1 MTFSKTTWLCIRHLP
16 GVLVLLRGPK
26 TKTTKT
32 TLLCNDSVENIK
44 QKEPER
50 VHQTP
55 QGKLRERKE
64 RCIGLITLL
73 MQLPWGELSIAKE
86 QTVIHQ

>member
-1 MTFSKTTWLCIRHLP
+1 MIQL
-16 GVLVLLRGPK
+16 
-26 TKTTKT
+26 
-32 TLLCNDSVENIK
+32 K

-55 QGKLRERKE
+55 RGKLRERKE
-64 RCIGLITLL
+64 RCSGLITLL
-73 MQLPWGELSIAKE
+73 MQLPWGERSIAKE